1 MSRSPIPE
9 LTPYPTI
16 KGKQGAVA
24 WYRDTLGVDVIKCN
38 DIERNAASGDLPSFK
53 VSGAL
58 WFSTQDLYDY
68 LMSKRR
74 VAQPEQVSA

>member
-9 LTPYPTI
+9 LTPYPTV
-16 KGKQGAVA
+16 KGKQGAVN
-24 WYRDTLGVDVIKCN
+24 WYKDALGVDVKHN
-38 DIERNAASGDLPSFK
+38 DIHRKASSGELPSFM

-74 VAQPEQVSA
+74 AAQPEQVSA

>member
-16 KGKQGAVA
+16 KGKQGAVD
-24 WYRDTLGVDVIKCN
+24 WYRDALGVDMKYNNIH
-38 DIERNAASGDLPSFK
+38 RNASSGELPSFM

-58 WFSTQDLYDY
+58 WFSTQDLYDF
-68 LMSKRR
+68 LMAKRR

>member
-16 KGKQGAVA
+16 KGKQGAVT
-24 WYRDTLGVDVIKCN
+24 WYRDALGVDVKFNEIK
-38 DIERNAASGDLPSFK
+38 INAASGELPSFI

-68 LMSKRR
+68 LMAKRR